1 MAISRNGLKTYFE
14 NGKKPTAAQFA
25 ALIDSFFH
33 LDDNLGGT
41 NAPFATVPQATAGFD
56 DTTYMSPF
64 LVYEAMKVLVRLTNI
79 PALSTEVDNKISSAI
94 NDLLTLNDADTV
106 INTVKEVIDAFNGL
120 NEGDTLVALLQGKAD
135 ASHTHTPAQVGLGN
149 LPNAKSNSTSLNDAN
164 TLATS
169 KAVYDLGLSKEDVF
183 LKKTAFN
190 KNFGEL
196 DGEVLN
202 ASEVCWRGR
211 VEISNSNV
219 SVFGLGDLSP
229 TAVISQSNKTI
240 TINHNL
246 NTPAIPNATQHYSM
260 IVYGEMKDQSTLNNV
275 LEVFVLESTPSNTT
289 LSYLVKNRLTG
300 AVQSG
305 IGNGLSLKIVMVKLD
320 LEGASVNPN

>member
-169 KAVYDLGLSKEDVF
+169 KAVFLNNQKIELSKDLDRTKLAIETAVSMDSTSGSAPHNTFYLEEYGVLSGSVTYQNVGASKFRITHNFGSLHYQVAGTNEVTGTVSGVQPKQECVF
-183 LKKTAFN
+183 TNKTAN
-190 KNFGEL
+190 YI
-196 DGEVLN
+196 DV
-202 ASEVCWRGR
+202 S
-211 VEISNSNV
+211 ITSNGFDSGTSTNYIK
-219 SVFGLGDLSP
+219 FFLMEGG
-229 TAVISQSNKTI
+229 
-240 TINHNL
+240 NL
-246 NTPAIPNATQHYSM
+246 Y
-260 IVYGEMKDQSTLNNV
+260 
-275 LEVFVLESTPSNTT
+275 
-289 LSYLVKNRLTG
+289 
-300 AVQSG
+300 
-305 IGNGLSLKIVMVKLD
+305 
-320 LEGASVNPN
+320 